1 MFMNKFL
8 NFILNLFL
16 LRLLESPTLLTIL
29 HYVPT
34 LGFMWHTLRTGFTC
48 LSSRLNLKFVDTDE
62 SSPPS
67 HQLLVHSDSS
77 ALRPLGSHQ
86 PAAPPPLVTWLS
98 MGDDLPCWQAAL
110 NQKKEKRKKKKC
122 PKNTCTKECLIFT
135 FHLLEQAWLH
145 PFGPLDWNVMSASQ
159 TVNIFH
165 PRQSV
170 FLLSKAPTNG
180 IWWKLAACQRCSP
193 HIT

>member
-1 MFMNKFL
+1 MGSVPTVWKTFLPHYLKWANKWIQMFMNKFL

-48 LSSRLNLKFVDTDE
+48 SSSRLNLKFVDTDE

-110 NQKKEKRKKKKC
+110 NQKKEKRKKKKNA
-122 PKNTCTKECLIFT
+122 PKTLAPKSVWFSRFTCWNKHDFILLVLLIEMSCL
-135 FHLLEQAWLH
+135 LL
-145 PFGPLDWNVMSASQ
+145 
-159 TVNIFH
+159 
-165 PRQSV
+165 
-170 FLLSKAPTNG
+170 
-180 IWWKLAACQRCSP
+180 KL
-193 HIT
+193 